1 MGTEPEDEPPKIVEP
16 KTIVA
21 AAQAFADR
29 ARARV
34 KGLAA

>member
-1 MGTEPEDEPPKIVEP
+1 MGTEPEDEPRRDVEP
-16 KTIVA
+16 KAIVA